1 LKRKESYM
9 PLTLCSMG
17 EMMTVRKIGGSQEV
31 RQHLIELGFTEGS
44 DITVI
49 SDIGGNLIV
58 KVKDSRIALD
68 KSMATKIL
76 V

>member
-1 LKRKESYM
+1 M

-17 EMMTVRKIGGSQEV
+17 DVKTVRKIGGSQEV
-31 RQHLIELGFTEGS
+31 RQHLIDIGFTEGS
-44 DITVI
+44 EVTVI
-49 SDIGGNLIV
+49 SYLSGDLIV

-68 KSMATKIL
+68 KAMATKIL

>member
-1 LKRKESYM
+1 M